1 MIISNHPKQ
10 ITIAIGILPAQI
22 KITLLNLLYL
32 KQIWN
37 NNPKPSRTKFKQDAC
52 SGVHTGPAVGKIPS
66 QYSKK

>member
-32 KQIWN
+32 EQI
-37 NNPKPSRTKFKQDAC
+37 
-52 SGVHTGPAVGKIPS
+52 
-66 QYSKK
+66 